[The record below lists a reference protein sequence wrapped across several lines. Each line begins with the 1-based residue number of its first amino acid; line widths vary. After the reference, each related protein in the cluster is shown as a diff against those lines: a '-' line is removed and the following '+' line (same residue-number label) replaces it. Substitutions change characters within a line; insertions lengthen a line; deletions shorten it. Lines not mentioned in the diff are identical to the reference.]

1 MVRVDV
7 YIEILSHSRSEGRA
21 AYYYRLESMLKNGKL
36 HTTEESG
43 VYAWT
48 TKNRAFL
55 QTAVDAL
62 KRIRLTPEIEIV
74 IHGDSDYF
82 KRILNDID
90 RYHEND
96 WKNKKGQEI
105 KNADLWRLIYM
116 QSQVHFIDVEVEQ
129 IRSGCYL
136 QEVYENGIK

>member
-1 MVRVDV
+1 MVKVDL
-7 YIEILSHSRSEGRA
+7 YIATLSHSRSEGPV
-21 AYYYRLESMLKNGKL
+21 AYYYQLQTKFKNGKL
-36 HTTEESG
+36 YRITENG

-48 TKNRAFL
+48 TRNRAFL

-62 KRIRLTPEIEIV
+62 KRVKMTPDIEIV
-74 IHGDSDYF
+74 IHGESDYF
-82 KRILNDID
+82 KRMMDNID
-90 RYHEND
+90 KYHKNA
-96 WKNKKGQEI
+96 WKGSKGKEI

-129 IRSGCYL
+129 ISCGSYL

>member
-7 YIEILSHSRSEGRA
+7 YIEVLSHSRSEGRT
-21 AYYYRLESMLKNGKL
+21 AYYYRLESRLKNGKL
-36 HTTEESG
+36 HKTEENG

-90 RYHEND
+90 RYHE
-96 WKNKKGQEI
+96 K
-105 KNADLWRLIYM
+105 LIYM

-129 IRSGCYL
+129 IKSGCYL